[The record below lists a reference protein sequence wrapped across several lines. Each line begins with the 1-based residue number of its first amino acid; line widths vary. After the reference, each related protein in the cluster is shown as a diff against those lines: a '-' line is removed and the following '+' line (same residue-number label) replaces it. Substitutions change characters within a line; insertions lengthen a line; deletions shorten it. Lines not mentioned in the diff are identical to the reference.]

1 MHGHGPLVDDD
12 VDAAAVAAADRAGVA
27 AGEGGDR
34 EIWNAVDG
42 DGRAQHLTDEELWD
56 EALGGVLE
64 SAVILVLAFSL
75 AALVLYRRQRA
86 DGQRN
91 REDERRRRERE
102 RAAEA
107 AGGGGAAAD
116 GEAMREGDEERDRGM
131 FPRMGDP
138 AFMDWAVGGVG
149 H

>member
-1 MHGHGPLVDDD
+1 MHGHGPLVADDD

-27 AGEGGDR
+27 AGEGG
-34 EIWNAVDG
+34 EVWNAVDG

-86 DGQRN
+86 DAQRN
-91 REDERRRRERE
+91 REEAERRRRERE

-107 AGGGGAAAD
+107 DGGGPAAD
-116 GEAMREGDEERDRGM
+116 GEARREADEQRDGGM

>member
-1 MHGHGPLVDDD
+1 MWT
-12 VDAAAVAAADRAGVA
+12 A
-27 AGEGGDR
+27 
-34 EIWNAVDG
+34 IDG
-42 DGRAQHLTDEELWD
+42 DGRAQQQLTDEELWD

-64 SAVILVLAFSL
+64 SAVILILAFSL

-86 DGQRN
+86 DAQRN
-91 REDERRRRERE
+91 REEDERRRRERE

-107 AGGGGAAAD
+107 DGADAR
-116 GEAMREGDEERDRGM
+116 REGEGGRGM
-131 FPRMGDP
+131 FPQMGDP